1 VVTLDELSPEL
12 APFARDLVYAAGV
25 AGLQPRITSTN
36 RTHSQQGRLYRGYLA
51 NPGRAYPVAPPGF
64 SSHEYGEAFDL
75 VVTPMEALADVG
87 YTWQQWGGSWNPA
100 DAVHFEL
107 PGASER
113 ARQKGEEQDGSTGF
127 LGGAIDLGV
136 GSTIATLLRLI
147 PGLTHSQALRLLAS
161 PSQLPS
167 WIIEQITLPTFR
179 R

>member
-1 VVTLDELSPEL
+1 MRLDELDPEL
-12 APFARDLVYAAGV
+12 AAAANDLVDAARR
-25 AGLQPRITSTN
+25 AGLQPRITSTL
-36 RTHSQQGRLYRGYLA
+36 RTHTQQARLYRGYLA
-51 NPGRAYPVAPPGF
+51 NPRRQFPVAPPGF
-64 SSHEYGEAFDL
+64 SAHEYGEAFDM

-87 YTWQQWGGSWNPA
+87 YTWQTWGGGWNPQ

-113 ARQKGEEQDGSTGF
+113 ARAKGKEQDASTGII
-127 LGGAIDLGV
+127 GGAIDLFA
-136 GSTIATLLRLI
+136 GSTVAMLLRLI